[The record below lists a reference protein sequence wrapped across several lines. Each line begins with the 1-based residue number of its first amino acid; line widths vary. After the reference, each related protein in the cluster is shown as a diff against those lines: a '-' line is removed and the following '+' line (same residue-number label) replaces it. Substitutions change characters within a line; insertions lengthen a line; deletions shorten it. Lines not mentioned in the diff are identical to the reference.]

1 MKMLYESSFLYS
13 IFIIYSKI
21 ISYLCT
27 YIIFIQIMQV
37 ITHTKQVTTG
47 YLYNNDRQRRR
58 TITVQLW
65 SFRPTTEHLLY
76 DVPGSHARLGRLQY
90 PGDELW
96 HPLSMHQGFKALLHG
111 RPGFRF
117 AAQRPDP
124 PAQVHQSDPYRH
136 HQPDRHQ
143 WDEPFL
149 KKSNR
154 KLSDHQNTGRP

>member
-58 TITVQLW
+58 TITVQL
-65 SFRPTTEHLLY
+65 
-76 DVPGSHARLGRLQY
+76 
-90 PGDELW
+90 
-96 HPLSMHQGFKALLHG
+96 
-111 RPGFRF
+111 
-117 AAQRPDP
+117 
-124 PAQVHQSDPYRH
+124 
-136 HQPDRHQ
+136 
-143 WDEPFL
+143 
-149 KKSNR
+149 
-154 KLSDHQNTGRP
+154 